1 MANKIR
7 FDVEANIAP
16 VKQAANEIGEV
27 FNKISL
33 PANLQKSFNSTFQK
47 LSQEIRNFE
56 VQAERGFESL
66 ADSKKAQNSLDKIL
80 TYFSDL
86 KLQARELST
95 VDLEKFFPKET
106 VERLRKFNNLLK
118 QTNTLQ
124 NKDNSKAVEAQ
135 TKEYEKAAKKVKE
148 LEDKI
153 KAANNAKEKFEGMK
167 KDAAKKYEVLTGK
180 INEAREAQEDLIKK
194 GKSVGDARNVVQ
206 SSKPYK
212 QLGDEIKKLQSEQ
225 TTLTNTQQ
233 SASKSIDK
241 QSESVINLKEQLRIA
256 RASADEEAQALER
269 EKIAAGATAADIQK
283 LRNEIAQ
290 LTNTKVDT
298 LPQTL
303 VELKAHLNDLIA
315 KEGDTS
321 QFADII
327 GQINQK
333 LEQGTQQGQQF
344 NQVFN
349 ETVRGPVQNMVAMN
363 SEMDQLKNRFQ
374 YFFSAINGIQL
385 FKRAIRDAFDSVK
398 ELDAAMTE
406 MAVVTDYTIGDIWG
420 QIDQYTSEANKLGAT
435 TTDVIKSMVLYTQQ
449 GLDMAQATQLS
460 TETMKMARIAGLE
473 GAEST
478 NLMTA
483 ALRGFNME
491 LNEASAQRVNDVY
504 SNLAANAAANTHE
517 IADAMTRTASIANAA
532 GMEFETTAAFLTQ
545 MIETTRESAE
555 NLGTAMKTIIARF
568 TEMKKASTD
577 IINVEGEEISVNKV
591 EAALKSVGVELRNTT
606 GEFRDLDDVFLELAS
621 KWDSLDV
628 MSQRYVA
635 TMAAGSRR
643 DIFCCPLLS
652 AA

>member
-106 VERLRKFNNLLK
+106 VERLKKFNNLLK

-135 TKEYEKAAKKVKE
+135 AEVYDKAAKKVKD
-148 LEDKI
+148 LEGKI
-153 KAANNAKEKFEGMK
+153 KAANNAKEKFEESK
-167 KDAAKKYEVLTGK
+167 NNASTQYDELARK
-180 INEAREAQEDLIKK
+180 IEEARKKQAELISEGQKNN
-194 GKSVGDARNVVQ
+194 VARNVVQ
-206 SSKPYK
+206 SSVEYK
-212 QLGDEIKKLQSEQ
+212 RRGDEIKKLQSAQ
-225 TTLTNTQQ
+225 TILTNTQQ

-241 QSESVINLKEQLRIA
+241 QNESLISLNEQLRLA
-256 RASADEEAQALER
+256 KSNADEEAQALER
-269 EKIAAGATAADIQK
+269 EKNAAGATAADIQK

-321 QFADII
+321 QFANII

-333 LEQGTQQGQQF
+333 LEQGAQQGQQF

-374 YFFSAINGIQL
+374 YFFSVINGIQL

-406 MAVVTDYTIGDIWG
+406 MAVVTDYTIGDIWK

-473 GAEST
+473 GAEAT
-478 NLMTA
+478 DLMTA

-491 LNEASAQRVNDVY
+491 LNETSAQRVNDVY